1 MSMLAFDL
9 DLAWEYLYS
18 DEGHQF
24 GLEFSIERWDR
35 AYFDYV
41 RIFLTKN

>member
-1 MSMLAFDL
+1 MSMLVFDL

-24 GLEFSIERWDR
+24 GLDLSLERWDR
-35 AYFDYV
+35 AYADSV
-41 RIFLTKN
+41 SIFVKTN